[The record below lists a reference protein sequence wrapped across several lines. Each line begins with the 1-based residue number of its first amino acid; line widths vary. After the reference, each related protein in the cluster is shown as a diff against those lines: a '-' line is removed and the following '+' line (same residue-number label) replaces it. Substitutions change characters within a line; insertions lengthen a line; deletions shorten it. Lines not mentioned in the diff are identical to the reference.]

1 MGKLGDLWV
10 RLGLK
15 SDDYKKGMVEA
26 KEETKGFSKITEGL
40 NIKVAAVWAAIAAGA
55 VKFFKS
61 FRDHSQEMSDLWAQT
76 TGRMKAAWGQFLT
89 ALTSHNWEGFG
100 NRIRNAMDAASESI
114 LAHDAEFEINNAMR
128 LRKAAMAEELADLQV
143 LMRDTRKSYKER
155 AAAADEYL
163 RKVAPLYEA
172 EIDLRKRI
180 FMADTGEYLAD
191 AGLQVTADNR
201 DLLRTFFTDIAPN
214 EKLMGQLINYSNM
227 NSGKK
232 NFGKNAWHISAQDS
246 RDIDVFFN
254 EYGMKAG
261 AVLATLAHY
270 YQNTNDDAANKAI
283 SAIEGYDASL
293 AAFREENRRIFSAK
307 NMSEAQ
313 ADKETK
319 KNLQIG
325 GKDADDYLKE
335 QRFKIL
341 KDVKDD
347 LREFNLEATQEIA
360 EMPFDEMADSF
371 EISLDDIDNDMNAFL
386 EKWKQNVEKV
396 TELNNM
402 LEDSIISSFTNGM
415 QAITDAIF
423 QLDGADWKSVLAAFI
438 APLGDTMKQMGAMI
452 MAEGVAM
459 SAFKKSF
466 TNPAAAIAAGAALI
480 AIGSMVSSGLQ
491 RLVAGAGNGGG
502 SAMSYGSSSSGGAA
516 ALNYESTLTVE
527 VTGRI
532 SGNDIVLSGKKTN
545 DKNSR

>member
-15 SDDYKKGMVEA
+15 SDDYKKGIDKA
-26 KEETKGFSKITEGL
+26 KKETKGFIGSLAEMKAGAL
-40 NIKVAAVWAAIAAGA
+40 AVWAVIGA
-55 VKFFKS
+55 TVTKFVKS
-61 FRDHSQEMSDLWAQT
+61 FINHSQTMGDAWAQA
-76 TGRMKAAWGQFLT
+76 TGRMKTAWGQFLT

-114 LAHDAEFEINNAMR
+114 TAHDAEFEIHNALK
-128 LRKAAMAEELADLQV
+128 LRKAAMAEELADLQI
-143 LMRDTRKSYKER
+143 LMRDTRKTYKER

-163 RKVAPLYEA
+163 KKVTPLYEA
-172 EIDLRKRI
+172 EIELRKRI
-180 FMADTGEYLAD
+180 YMADTGEYLAN
-191 AGLQVTADNR
+191 AGLQITADNR
-201 DLLRTFFTDIAPN
+201 ELLRTFFTDIAPN

-227 NSGKK
+227 VTGKK
-232 NFGKNAWHISAQDS
+232 KFGKNDWRISAQDS
-246 RDIDVFFN
+246 LDIDAFFN
-254 EYGMKAG
+254 EYGTKAG
-261 AVLATLAHY
+261 AVIATLASF

-313 ADKETK
+313 SDKEDK

-325 GKDADDYLKE
+325 GKDASWYLKE

-341 KDVKDD
+341 KDIKDD
-347 LREFNLEATQEIA
+347 LTVFNLEATQAIA

-371 EISLDDIDNDMNAFL
+371 GIALDDIDNDMNAFL

-396 TELNNM
+396 TELNKM
-402 LEDSIISSFTNGM
+402 LEDSIISSFSNGM

-452 MAEGVAM
+452 MAEGIAM

-466 TNPAAAIAAGAALI
+466 TNPYAAIAAGTALI
-480 AIGSMVSSGLQ
+480 AIGSAVSSGLR
-491 RLVAGAGNGGG
+491 RLTQNPGNGGG
-502 SAMSYGSSSSGGAA
+502 SAMSYGGSSGGAA

-527 VTGRI
+527 VTGKI

-545 DKNSR
+545 DRNSR

>member
-15 SDDYKKGMVEA
+15 SDDYEEGIDKAKK
-26 KEETKGFSKITEGL
+26 KTKGFIGSLAEMK
-40 NIKVAAVWAAIAAGA
+40 AGA
-55 VKFFKS
+55 VAVWTAIGATVTKFVKS
-61 FRDHSQEMSDLWAQT
+61 FINHSQTMGDAWAQA
-76 TGRMKAAWGQFLT
+76 TGRMKTAWGQFLT
-89 ALTSHNWEGFG
+89 ALTSHNWESFG

-114 LAHDAEFEINNAMR
+114 LAHDAEFEIHNALK
-128 LRKAAMAEELADLQV
+128 LRKAAMAEELADLQI

-163 RKVAPLYEA
+163 KKVTPLYEA

-180 FMADTGEYLAD
+180 YMADTGEYLAN
-191 AGLQVTADNR
+191 AELQITADNR
-201 DLLRTFFTDIAPN
+201 ELLRTFFTDIAPN

-227 NSGKK
+227 IIGKK
-232 NFGKNAWHISAQDS
+232 RFGKPAWHISAQDS
-246 RDIDVFFN
+246 MDIDAFFN
-254 EYGMKAG
+254 EYGTKAG
-261 AVLATLAHY
+261 AVLATLANF

-293 AAFREENRRIFSAK
+293 AALRNENKKVFSAK

-313 ADKETK
+313 ADKEADK
-319 KNLQIG
+319 ALQIG
-325 GKDADDYLKE
+325 GKDSSWYLKE

-347 LREFNLEATQEIA
+347 LTEFNLEATQAIA

-371 EISLDDIDNDMNAFL
+371 GISLDDIDNDMNAFL

-396 TELNNM
+396 AELNNM
-402 LEDSIISSFTNGM
+402 LEDSIISSFSNGM

>member
-15 SDDYKKGMVEA
+15 SDDYKKGMEEA

-100 NRIRNAMDAASESI
+100 NRIRNAMDAARESI

-180 FMADTGEYLAD
+180 YMADTGEYLAD

-201 DLLRTFFTDIAPN
+201 ELLRTFFTDIAPN

-246 RDIDVFFN
+246 RDIDAFFN
-254 EYGMKAG
+254 EYGTKAG

-396 TELNNM
+396 TELNKM

-423 QLDGADWKSVLAAFI
+423 QLEGADWKSVLSAFI